1 MPGISPKLP
10 LSLDPVDGYR
20 LNKNLKQVIQQN
32 LKMLVLTAPG
42 ERIMIPE
49 FGVGLR
55 NYLFRNATNHTFM
68 EIENR
73 IMQQAS
79 YYMPGI
85 NINKVEFRTERRDEA
100 SMVIEGTSPTNYLQI
115 RIIYDVPSL
124 FISNALTIN
133 L

>member
-1 MPGISPKLP
+1 
-10 LSLDPVDGYR
+10 
-20 LNKNLKQVIQQN
+20 
-32 LKMLVLTAPG
+32 
-42 ERIMIPE
+42 MIPE